1 MSRRHLRF
9 ATGFLVELLGLLL
22 INSHLREI
30 RDGLSDGLG
39 VAAPAVLWSILG
51 IVLICAG
58 AWMFAGP
65 GGKKK

>member
-9 ATGFLVELLGLLL
+9 ATGFLVELLGLFLL
-22 INSHLREI
+22 NYHLREI
-30 RDGLSDGLG
+30 RDGLSEGAR
-39 VAAPAVLWSILG
+39 VAAPTALWRILG

>member
-1 MSRRHLRF
+1 MNRKHLRSII
-9 ATGFLVELLGLLL
+9 GFLVELLGLFL
-22 INSHLREI
+22 INSHLRKI
-30 RDGLSDGLG
+30 RDGLSEGLG

-58 AWMFAGP
+58 AWMFVNP

>member
-1 MSRRHLRF
+1 MGCP
-9 ATGFLVELLGLLL
+9 TGRGA
-22 INSHLREI
+22 
-30 RDGLSDGLG
+30 
-39 VAAPAVLWSILG
+39 AAPAALWSILG

>member
-1 MSRRHLRF
+1 MSRKHLRF
-9 ATGFLVELLGLLL
+9 ATGFLVELLGLFLL
-22 INSHLREI
+22 NYHLREI
-30 RDGLSDGLG
+30 RAGMSEGLG
-39 VAAPAVLWSILG
+39 VAAPAALWSILG

>member
-1 MSRRHLRF
+1 MRRKYLRSVI
-9 ATGFLVELLGLLL
+9 GFLVELLGLFL
-22 INSHLREI
+22 INSHIREI

-39 VAAPAVLWSILG
+39 VAAPAVLWIILG

-58 AWMFAGP
+58 AWMFVNP

>member
-1 MSRRHLRF
+1 MSRKHLRSII
-9 ATGFLVELLGLLL
+9 GFLVELLGLFLL
-22 INSHLREI
+22 NYHLRKI

-39 VAAPAVLWSILG
+39 VAAPAVLWIILG

-58 AWMFAGP
+58 AWMFVNP

>member
-9 ATGFLVELLGLLL
+9 ATGFLVELLGLFLL
-22 INSHLREI
+22 NSHLREI
-30 RDGLSDGLG
+30 RDGLSEGLG
-39 VAAPAVLWSILG
+39 AAAPAVLWSILG

>member
-1 MSRRHLRF
+1 MSRKHLRSII
-9 ATGFLVELLGLLL
+9 GFLVELLGLFLL
-22 INSHLREI
+22 NSHLREI
-30 RDGLSDGLG
+30 RDGLSEGLG
-39 VAAPAVLWSILG
+39 AAAPAVLWSILG

>member
-9 ATGFLVELLGLLL
+9 ATGFLVELLGLFLL
-22 INSHLREI
+22 NYHLREV

-39 VAAPAVLWSILG
+39 AAAPAALWSILG